1 MQGTG
6 INIARLFN
14 GYLNIP
20 FALTATIGNS
30 LVLGAIWKTPS
41 LHCATNVLMFSLAL
55 SDLGVGLIGQP
66 LAVLEHVGLLKEIQI
81 FQIIAGGF
89 AAVSLF
95 TVTFIGVDRFLAV
108 KLHMRYNEFVTIK
121 RTVFA
126 VVVIWV
132 GSICAMLGIFLSRL
146 RFSGAF
152 EIAVCL
158 TTLPCLFINIFV
170 YQKLYQVCRSHHAK
184 IQDQMTF
191 QQDSSLYQRAVNE
204 ARFRKSVKT
213 MFFIVLALTL
223 CCFPFICLN
232 VAMMVSKLNCLL
244 QTISNFSFTLT
255 FVNSSVNP
263 ALMIFRLTELR
274 LAIKRILKQSCGRQ
288 QETGAL
294 QTEITQVN

>member
-6 INIARLFN
+6 INIATLFN
-14 GYLNIP
+14 GYVNIP

-30 LVLGAIWKTPS
+30 LVLGVIWKTPS

-66 LAVLEHVGLLKEIQI
+66 LAVLEQVGLLKESQI
-81 FQIIAGGF
+81 FQIIAGSF

-95 TVTFIGVDRFLAV
+95 TVTFIGVDRLLAV
-108 KLHMRYNEFVTIK
+108 KLHMRYNEIVTIK
-121 RTVFA
+121 RSFFA

-132 GSICAMLGIFLSRL
+132 GSISAIFGIFLS

-170 YQKLYQVCRSHHAK
+170 YQKLYQVCRFHHAK

-191 QQDSSLYQRAVNE
+191 QQDSSLYQRAINE
-204 ARFRKSVKT
+204 ARFRKSLKT
-213 MFFIVLALTL
+213 MFFIVLAFTL
-223 CCFPFICLN
+223 CYFPFICVN
-232 VAMMVSKLNCLL
+232 VAMAVTEKFNCLL
-244 QTISNFSFTLT
+244 KTIFNISFTLT

-263 ALMIFRLTELR
+263 ALLIFQLTELR

-294 QTEITQVN
+294 QTEIN

>member
-14 GYLNIP
+14 GYVNIP

-66 LAVLEHVGLLKEIQI
+66 LAVLEQVGLLKESQI
-81 FQIIAGGF
+81 FQIIAGSF

-95 TVTFIGVDRFLAV
+95 TVTFIGVDRLLAV

-121 RTVFA
+121 RSVFA

-132 GSICAMLGIFLSRL
+132 GSICAMFAIFLSR
-146 RFSGAF
+146 FGGAF

-170 YQKLYQVCRSHHAK
+170 YQKLYQVCRFHHAK
-184 IQDQMTF
+184 IQDQMTL
-191 QQDSSLYQRAVNE
+191 QQDSSLYQRAINE
-204 ARFRKSVKT
+204 ARFRKSLKT
-213 MFFIVLALTL
+213 MFFIVLAFTL
-223 CCFPFICLN
+223 CYFPFICVN
-232 VAMMVSKLNCLL
+232 VAIAVTGKFNCLL
-244 QTISNFSFTLT
+244 KTIFNISFTLT

-263 ALMIFRLTELR
+263 ALLIFQLTELR

-294 QTEITQVN
+294 QTEINQVN

>member
-14 GYLNIP
+14 GYVNIP

-41 LHCATNVLMFSLAL
+41 LHCATSVLMFSLAL

-66 LAVLEHVGLLKEIQI
+66 LAVLEQVGLLKESQI
-81 FQIIAGGF
+81 FQIIAGSF

-95 TVTFIGVDRFLAV
+95 TVTSIGVDRFLAV
-108 KLHMRYNEFVTIK
+108 KLHMRYNEIVTIK
-121 RTVFA
+121 RSVFA

-132 GSICAMLGIFLSRL
+132 GSISAIFGIFLS

-170 YQKLYQVCRSHHAK
+170 YQKLYQVCRFHHAK

-191 QQDSSLYQRAVNE
+191 QQDSSLYQRAINE
-204 ARFRKSVKT
+204 ARFRKSLKT
-213 MFFIVLALTL
+213 MFFIVLAFTL
-223 CCFPFICLN
+223 CYFPFICVN
-232 VAMMVSKLNCLL
+232 VAMAATGKFNCLL
-244 QTISNFSFTLT
+244 KTIFNISFTLT

-263 ALMIFRLTELR
+263 ALLIFQLTELR
-274 LAIKRILKQSCGRQ
+274 LAIKRIWKQSCGRQ

-294 QTEITQVN
+294 QTEIN

>member
-6 INIARLFN
+6 INIATLFN
-14 GYLNIP
+14 GYLNVP

-66 LAVLEHVGLLKEIQI
+66 LAVLEQVGLLKESQI
-81 FQIIAGGF
+81 FQIIAGSF

-95 TVTFIGVDRFLAV
+95 TVTFTGVDRLLAV

-121 RTVFA
+121 RSVFA
-126 VVVIWV
+126 VAVIWV
-132 GSICAMLGIFLSRL
+132 GSICAMFAIFLS

-170 YQKLYQVCRSHHAK
+170 YQKLYQVCRFHHAK

-191 QQDSSLYQRAVNE
+191 QQDSSLYQRAINE
-204 ARFRKSVKT
+204 ARFRKSLKT
-213 MFFIVLALTL
+213 MFFIVLAFTL
-223 CCFPFICLN
+223 CYFPFICVN
-232 VAMMVSKLNCLL
+232 VAMAVTGKFNCLL
-244 QTISNFSFTLT
+244 KTIFNISFTLT

-263 ALMIFRLTELR
+263 ALLIFQLTELR

-294 QTEITQVN
+294 QTEIN

>member
-14 GYLNIP
+14 GYLNVP
-20 FALTATIGNS
+20 FALAATVGGS
-30 LVLGAIWKTPS
+30 LVLGAIWRTPS
-41 LHCATNVLMFSLAL
+41 LHCASSVLMFNLAL

-66 LAVLEHVGLLKEIQI
+66 LAVLEQVGLLKESQI

-95 TVTFIGVDRFLAV
+95 TVAFIGVDRFLAV
-108 KLHMRYNEFVTIK
+108 KLHMRYNEIVAIK
-121 RTVFA
+121 RSVFA

-132 GSICAMLGIFLSRL
+132 GSICAMFGIFLSR
-146 RFSGAF
+146 FSGVF

-170 YQKLYQVCRSHHAK
+170 CQKLCQVCRFHHVG

-191 QQDSSLYQRAVNE
+191 QQDSSLYQRAVNG
-204 ARFRKSVKT
+204 ARFGKSLKAL
-213 MFFIVLALTL
+213 FFVVLAFTL
-223 CCFPFICLN
+223 CCFPFICVN
-232 VAMMVSKLNCLL
+232 VAMVTGKFNCLL
-244 QTISNFSFTLT
+244 KTIFNFSFTLT
-255 FVNSSVNP
+255 FVNSSVNQ
-263 ALMIFRLTELR
+263 ALLIFRLAELR
-274 LAIKRILKQSCGRQ
+274 LAIRRILKQSCGRQ
-288 QETGAL
+288 RETGAL